1 MIITKDKFAYLQAV
15 AEEGNITRAA
25 EKLYVSQPAL
35 TNYIN
40 KVESYYGIRLFNR
53 VRNPVTLTYAGEQFM
68 KGMGEIIRL
77 QKKFDHEM
85 EELANH
91 RADRITI
98 GMGSTRASTWLPYL
112 LPSYKNKYPEI
123 DVEIIEDNNANLEQ
137 RLLKGTIDFVV
148 TSLPLSTAGIDYEM
162 IGEEKIYLIIP
173 QGHPILN
180 GKDLTG
186 NSIHDPLSVT
196 PEELNGQHFL
206 ISKEGQNLN
215 TFAKNIFEECKITPG
230 EMTEVAGSVT
240 AYLLACYGN
249 GLALI
254 TDSVFTTMIPM
265 KKPVIA
271 TINNKS
277 MSREVVAAYNSSVGL
292 SVFTKAFIEITKETA
307 DSKLK
312 QQIDSYWK

>member
-68 KGMGEIIRL
+68 KGMGEIIQL

-180 GKDLTG
+180 GKDLAG

-230 EMTEVAGSVT
+230 EMTEVAGSMT

-254 TDSVFTTMIPM
+254 TDSVFATMIPM

-271 TINNKS
+271 NINNKS

-312 QQIDSYWK
+312 QQIASYWK